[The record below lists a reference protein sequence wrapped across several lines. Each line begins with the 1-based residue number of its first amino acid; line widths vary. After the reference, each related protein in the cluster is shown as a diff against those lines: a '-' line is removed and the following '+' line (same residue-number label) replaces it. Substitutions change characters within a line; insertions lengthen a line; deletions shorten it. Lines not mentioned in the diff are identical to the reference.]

1 MGIMM
6 NIFIATQMIKV
17 LHAPI
22 CIYSAEGD
30 VIQCLEENNGKKLIE
45 KEDFSIEI
53 SKTIPCIY
61 VKENG
66 VAFCLMWVKEEG
78 YFLGLGQPEPCQVS
92 LVDFLIP
99 LGVGGSGDVADLGG
113 GQGLVKAP
121 LVKDHADVLFQVFGI
136 GQLLSPEG
144 HSAVVFSDQV

>member
-1 MGIMM
+1 MALVLDKLPEHVQ
-6 NIFIATQMIKV
+6 NILPHHRIQPAGRLVQDEQLGMV
-17 LHAPI
+17 R
-22 CIYSAEGD
+22 EGD
-30 VIQCLEENNGKKLIE
+30 GDAELGVHPLGEGFEGLI
-45 KEDFSIEI
+45 
-53 SKTIPCIY
+53 
-61 VKENG
+61 
-66 VAFCLMWVKEEG
+66 
-78 YFLGLGQPEPCQVS
+78 LGQLEPCQVS

-121 LVKDHADVLFQVFGI
+121 LVKDHADVLFQLFGI

>member
-78 YFLGLGQPEPCQVS
+78 YFLGLGKIRIYDFGDEEASQYPYCQKDEFATIVS
-92 LVDFLIP
+92 ILWNVISGKEV
-99 LGVGGSGDVADLGG
+99 GVGELWAKIYL
-113 GQGLVKAP
+113 
-121 LVKDHADVLFQVFGI
+121 
-136 GQLLSPEG
+136 
-144 HSAVVFSDQV
+144 